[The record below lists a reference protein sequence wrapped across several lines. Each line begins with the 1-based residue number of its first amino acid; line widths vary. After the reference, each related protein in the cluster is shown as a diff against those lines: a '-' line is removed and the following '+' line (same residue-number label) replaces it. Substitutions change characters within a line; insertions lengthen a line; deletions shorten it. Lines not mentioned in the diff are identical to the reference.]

1 MKTVYSIRHLS
12 QRPLDVQYIIHNNRR
27 FKMYIYRRA
36 MFLILISMT
45 AYFCSLAQDAPSEN
59 NSLKEGTWAMQFG
72 ITSNFTLTSFQGTT
86 LALKYQLS
94 DRSAIRGG
102 ITINGSISDG
112 NNSISG
118 SVADTSYGSVPANSS
133 SDAANVSF
141 VLQYLRYINP
151 NGPVHFYLGLGP
163 SVSYS
168 YSHST
173 SDNSTLNSASTHG
186 YWVRSVSSS
195 NSHQWGTGGAGVAGV
210 EWFAVQWLSIRAE
223 YSESIQYQWRSTTS
237 MSDNSSSS
245 YPKYIPIH
253 TDNSGT
259 TKGWTLSSSGVS
271 FGLSVYW

>member
-1 MKTVYSIRHLS
+1 
-12 QRPLDVQYIIHNNRR
+12 
-27 FKMYIYRRA
+27 
-36 MFLILISMT
+36 MFLVLILMT
-45 AYFCSLAQDAPSEN
+45 AYFCSQAQDEPSEN
-59 NSLKEGTWAMQFG
+59 NSLREGTWAMQFG

-94 DRSAIRGG
+94 DRDAIRGG
-102 ITINGSISDG
+102 ITISGSTSDG
-112 NNSISG
+112 NTSVLG
-118 SVADTSYGSVPANSS
+118 SVADTSYGAVPENSLT
-133 SDAANVSF
+133 DAANVSF
-141 VLQYLRYINP
+141 VVQYLRYINP

-168 YSHST
+168 YSHSS
-173 SDNSTLNSASTHG
+173 SDNSVLNNASTHG
-186 YWVRSVSSS
+186 YWVRTVSRS